1 MPVIYEKHYPHQSL
15 EEMMKEFEKYEK
27 EWVSSPDY
35 KPAPSFEEFYSEIM
49 MNRTMILLPH
59 KLRGA
64 NDFIKLAIKTSMIY
78 EIDTKLIR
86 KLTSLQ
92 TKYNGRSL
100 S

>member
-1 MPVIYEKHYPHQSL
+1 
-15 EEMMKEFEKYEK
+15 MKEFEKYEK